1 MGEVLGELRMRRE
14 AVVERGEAGDAG
26 GWVGEVAWGCG
37 GEEGV
42 EGGFEVVEGAAGVAP
57 GAAVEE
63 AGGACEWERWEQW
76 IVESWE

>member
-1 MGEVLGELRMRRE
+1 MGEVLGELWVGRE

-37 GEEGV
+37 CEEGV
-42 EGGFEVVEGAAGVAP
+42 EGRFEVVESAAGVTP

-63 AGGACEWERWEQW
+63 AGDECE
-76 IVESWE
+76 